1 MILKMSPVVNDKDTR
16 PPITPLA
23 IDQEIEVVIGP
34 IAHGGHFIAHALGN
48 TIFVRG
54 GITGERV
61 IIRISAKRK
70 RIYNAVVSTVLDAS
84 PDRVS
89 PICSS
94 SGKCGGCDF
103 QYIAPDVQRQLKLQV
118 LQESLVRFSG
128 LDQEQIQAILPT
140 EIVLLGANAGEASRS
155 RARFM
160 WDGQWNMRGYMNAE
174 LIPTPHCTVISEPMR
189 STMAEVAKALP
200 VVESGTAV
208 EYSFVEGDSGVS
220 VEAMGRPVM
229 GPPKVV
235 HSYNGF
241 TYRTPVSSFWQ
252 SNPELIGS
260 VMGFLDSHL
269 AVESGQRWWDLYSGA
284 GVFAGYLCQR
294 VGITGSVFSVEGDRQ
309 GSQSAK
315 RAFHDCQNISVVN
328 ADVQDFLNTI
338 ENTQWIDGVLLDPPR
353 VGAGQLVC
361 ERIVELSPGLIAYLA
376 CDPVALSRDIELL
389 SSHYRLTKLV
399 AYDAFPMTHH
409 FETVA
414 LLERRSNLS

>member
-1 MILKMSPVVNDKDTR
+1 MNDKDTR

-174 LIPTPHCTVISEPMR
+174 RIP
-189 STMAEVAKALP
+189 
-200 VVESGTAV
+200 
-208 EYSFVEGDSGVS
+208 
-220 VEAMGRPVM
+220 
-229 GPPKVV
+229 
-235 HSYNGF
+235 
-241 TYRTPVSSFWQ
+241 
-252 SNPELIGS
+252 
-260 VMGFLDSHL
+260 
-269 AVESGQRWWDLYSGA
+269 
-284 GVFAGYLCQR
+284 
-294 VGITGSVFSVEGDRQ
+294 DR
-309 GSQSAK
+309 K
-315 RAFHDCQNISVVN
+315 SVV
-328 ADVQDFLNTI
+328 
-338 ENTQWIDGVLLDPPR
+338 
-353 VGAGQLVC
+353 
-361 ERIVELSPGLIAYLA
+361 
-376 CDPVALSRDIELL
+376 
-389 SSHYRLTKLV
+389 
-399 AYDAFPMTHH
+399 
-409 FETVA
+409 
-414 LLERRSNLS
+414 